1 MKKVGILIVIIV
13 VLIGILALKIV
24 GTKKEKVNK
33 QEIVQL
39 LEKGIEY
46 DNYVLKYKQN
56 GQDVTKIVKG
66 NVTVIKLGEGYTW
79 NNLETEE
86 QIFIVEKTK
95 QAVVYK
101 KGINLA
107 SKELPLQKGAI
118 EIVKDSTYEA
128 KVLKQVNDKGKECIV
143 IQAKINVE
151 IGNSFVFTQE
161 TDQVSSSNSI
171 TIKLW
176 VDALTGI
183 VLKQEVENEHG
194 EKETQD
200 YDVELNTVKDSDIA
214 RPNLEGYKINNLKQ

>member
-107 SKELPLQKGAI
+107 SKRSNRNRKGFYLRS
-118 EIVKDSTYEA
+118 K
-128 KVLKQVNDKGKECIV
+128 
-143 IQAKINVE
+143 
-151 IGNSFVFTQE
+151 
-161 TDQVSSSNSI
+161 SI
-171 TIKLW
+171 KTS
-176 VDALTGI
+176 
-183 VLKQEVENEHG
+183 Q
-194 EKETQD
+194 
-200 YDVELNTVKDSDIA
+200 
-214 RPNLEGYKINNLKQ
+214 